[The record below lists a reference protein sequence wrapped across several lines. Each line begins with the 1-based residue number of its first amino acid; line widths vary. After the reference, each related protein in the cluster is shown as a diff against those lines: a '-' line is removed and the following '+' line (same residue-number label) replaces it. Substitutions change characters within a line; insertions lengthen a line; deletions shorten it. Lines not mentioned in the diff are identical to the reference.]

1 MSKRKALR
9 RARISVDTERE
20 RTYAEKT
27 IRSLHSRI
35 DDISDGLS
43 YMISEAVESAFD
55 GVDLEEAVCTI
66 TSLAEQEHAITTS
79 DPYKQG
85 WNDAVAAMSGLMMK
99 SNGDE
104 EEERDEEDECDDS

>member
-1 MSKRKALR
+1 MSKKKASK
-9 RARISVDTERE
+9 RARINAGTERE

-35 DDISDGLS
+35 DDISENLS
-43 YMISEAVESAFD
+43 YMISEAVEGAFD
-55 GVDLEEAVCTI
+55 DVDLEEAVCTI

-99 SNGDE
+99 DNDGEEEE
-104 EEERDEEDECDDS
+104 EEERDE

>member
-1 MSKRKALR
+1 MSKKKASR
-9 RARISVDTERE
+9 RARINADTERE

-35 DDISDGLS
+35 DDISENLS

-55 GVDLEEAVCTI
+55 DVDLEEAVCTI

-99 SNGDE
+99 DNDGEEEE
-104 EEERDEEDECDDS
+104 EEERDE

>member
-1 MSKRKALR
+1 MSKKKASR
-9 RARISVDTERE
+9 RARINADTERE

-35 DDISDGLS
+35 DDISENLS
-43 YMISEAVESAFD
+43 YMISEAVEGAFD
-55 GVDLEEAVCTI
+55 DVDLEEAVCTI

-99 SNGDE
+99 DNDGEEEE
-104 EEERDEEDECDDS
+104 EEERDE